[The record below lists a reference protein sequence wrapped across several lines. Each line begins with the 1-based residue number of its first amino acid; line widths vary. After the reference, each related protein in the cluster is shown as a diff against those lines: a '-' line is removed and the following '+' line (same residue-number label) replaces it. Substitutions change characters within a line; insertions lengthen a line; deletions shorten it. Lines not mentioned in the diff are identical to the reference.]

1 MLFQLHKC
9 LLKKKKFLIL
19 SHIFFERT
27 YMLVFLKFLLGR
39 TVSVVSCTEEAAVD
53 LQLLT
58 FVSVGHQSWL
68 ATFWRADCE
77 DVSVDP
83 FVTF

>member
-1 MLFQLHKC
+1 MTEGTRFHLSEGFRTGLQERRQPQTSNKT
-9 LLKKKKFLIL
+9 KKKKFLIL
-19 SHIFFERT
+19 SHVFFERR

-58 FVSVGHQSWL
+58 FISVGHQS
-68 ATFWRADCE
+68 
-77 DVSVDP
+77 
-83 FVTF
+83 